1 MEGLIP
7 YIIKSSSILFILYG
21 YYWLFLRKQTF
32 FTINRFYLLISLFW
46 GMTLPFVSIEV
57 TGPMLTTAGKFHPVA
72 YMNHFLDEVNTNAND
87 TAAPFTS
94 QQLYSASLFLAYM
107 AGVLFFFIRYL
118 IALSQIILLVR
129 RNPQTS
135 IDGIHIVKLKK
146 QQPLFSFFNYL
157 FVSRLPDSKEDC
169 GEYSSMKKNISG
181 KGIVSICLSQNLPA
195 SPIGSIRWCGYLKM
209 QSLKIM
215 NI

>member
-72 YMNHFLDEVNTNAND
+72 YIESFSPDEVKHERKRYRRAVH
-87 TAAPFTS
+87 
-94 QQLYSASLFLAYM
+94 LATT
-107 AGVLFFFIRYL
+107 VLGFFIPGVYGR
-118 IALSQIILLVR
+118 
-129 RNPQTS
+129 
-135 IDGIHIVKLKK
+135 
-146 QQPLFSFFNYL
+146 
-157 FVSRLPDSKEDC
+157 
-169 GEYSSMKKNISG
+169 
-181 KGIVSICLSQNLPA
+181 GIVFLYPVSDRPFSNNITGPPQPA
-195 SPIGSIRWCGYLKM
+195 DLH
-209 QSLKIM
+209 
-215 NI
+215 